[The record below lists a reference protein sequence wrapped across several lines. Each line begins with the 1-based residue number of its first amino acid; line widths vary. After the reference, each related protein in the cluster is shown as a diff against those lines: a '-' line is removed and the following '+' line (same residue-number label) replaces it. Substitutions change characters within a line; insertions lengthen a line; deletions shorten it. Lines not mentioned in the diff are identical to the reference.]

1 MSVSP
6 RGSTWKGLVAVGL
19 EKKVRFKWQ
28 KGSSSGFLP
37 EQKPDVQVAALR
49 AVQEAENSC
58 PSFSLNVET
67 NYTERDHRHGGGR
80 ASWER
85 RR

>member
-1 MSVSP
+1 MAE
-6 RGSTWKGLVAVGL
+6 R
-19 EKKVRFKWQ
+19 
-28 KGSSSGFLP
+28 SSSGLLP
-37 EQKPDVQVAALR
+37 QQKPDVQVAALR
-49 AVQEAENSC
+49 VSRRAEDSC

-80 ASWER
+80 FVER